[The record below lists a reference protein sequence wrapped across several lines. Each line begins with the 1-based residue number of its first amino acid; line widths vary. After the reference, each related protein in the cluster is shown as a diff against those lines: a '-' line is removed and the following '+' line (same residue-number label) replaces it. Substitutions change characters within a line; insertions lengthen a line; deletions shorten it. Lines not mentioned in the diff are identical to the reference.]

1 MVRTRVI
8 QTLFAYYKDGD
19 KTPLTAKKDLLNS
32 FASTYNL
39 YCVLLDLVNEITTL
53 AEEQIGIAIN
63 KAKATHTPYVAN
75 YKFVNNLFAQQVFN
89 NHTLRNYMT
98 NNQLGWDAGLDAI
111 MSIYK
116 DILAAPFYQ
125 EYISN
130 DSITYEE
137 DKRIWRKIFAE
148 ILPNNT
154 ALQTALEEMELVLDQ
169 NYWTQEIDIIL
180 SYVVKTIKR
189 FKQTNG
195 DDQPLLQMFDSEEE
209 VIFAK
214 DLLRLS
220 IEKHE
225 EYNELV
231 VSHLKNW
238 DADRIAYMDKIILQ
252 TALTEILNFP
262 DIALEVSLNEYLE
275 IAKEYSSEK
284 SHIFINGILDEILR
298 KYKQE
303 NNLLKAMMLRG

>member
-1 MVRTRVI
+1 
-8 QTLFAYYKDGD
+8 
-19 KTPLTAKKDLLNS
+19 
-32 FASTYNL
+32 
-39 YCVLLDLVNEITTL
+39 
-53 AEEQIGIAIN
+53 
-63 KAKATHTPYVAN
+63 
-75 YKFVNNLFAQQVFN
+75 
-89 NHTLRNYMT
+89 
-98 NNQLGWDAGLDAI
+98 
-111 MSIYK
+111 
-116 DILAAPFYQ
+116 
-125 EYISN
+125 
-130 DSITYEE
+130 
-137 DKRIWRKIFAE
+137 
-148 ILPNNT
+148 
-154 ALQTALEEMELVLDQ
+154 MELVLDQ

-209 VIFAK
+209 VNFAK

>member
-1 MVRTRVI
+1 
-8 QTLFAYYKDGD
+8 
-19 KTPLTAKKDLLNS
+19 
-32 FASTYNL
+32 
-39 YCVLLDLVNEITTL
+39 
-53 AEEQIGIAIN
+53 
-63 KAKATHTPYVAN
+63 
-75 YKFVNNLFAQQVFN
+75 
-89 NHTLRNYMT
+89 
-98 NNQLGWDAGLDAI
+98 
-111 MSIYK
+111 
-116 DILAAPFYQ
+116 
-125 EYISN
+125 
-130 DSITYEE
+130 
-137 DKRIWRKIFAE
+137 
-148 ILPNNT
+148 
-154 ALQTALEEMELVLDQ
+154 LQTALEEMELVLDQ

-209 VIFAK
+209 VNFAK

>member
-1 MVRTRVI
+1 
-8 QTLFAYYKDGD
+8 
-19 KTPLTAKKDLLNS
+19 
-32 FASTYNL
+32 
-39 YCVLLDLVNEITTL
+39 
-53 AEEQIGIAIN
+53 
-63 KAKATHTPYVAN
+63 
-75 YKFVNNLFAQQVFN
+75 
-89 NHTLRNYMT
+89 
-98 NNQLGWDAGLDAI
+98 
-111 MSIYK
+111 
-116 DILAAPFYQ
+116 
-125 EYISN
+125 
-130 DSITYEE
+130 
-137 DKRIWRKIFAE
+137 
-148 ILPNNT
+148 
-154 ALQTALEEMELVLDQ
+154 MELVLDQ

-209 VIFAK
+209 VNFAK

-220 IEKHE
+220 IEKHD